1 MYSFGTCKCYDAE
14 KCCGPNN
21 LKSGDVFKH
30 WVNLQLSSYFY
41 NAPVTP
47 AMFLNSIVE
56 TETPALE
63 GNQGDQSESEHVSC
77 GVRQQM
83 ILECCVHGHV

>member
-1 MYSFGTCKCYDAE
+1 MSLI
-14 KCCGPNN
+14 NHWIN
-21 LKSGDVFKH
+21 LH
-30 WVNLQLSSYFY
+30 LSSNLF

-47 AMFLNSIVE
+47 AMFLNSILE

-83 ILECCVHGHV
+83 IILECSVHGHV